1 MMYYT
6 YYDCERDEIYSND
19 PAYEREEMLDSE
31 SDEFIEESYEALE
44 ANQDDLEYFEFCVER
59 IKIDG
64 NYYLK
69 HEDWL
74 DEYRDSEAKKNF
86 IWRYNNLLEY
96 IKLLQQCQ
104 EGLKK

>member
-6 YYDCERDEIYSND
+6 YYDYDRQELYSND
-19 PAYEREEMLDSE
+19 PANEREQMLDSE
-31 SDEFIEESYEALE
+31 SDDFIEESYKVLE
-44 ANQDDLEYFEFCVER
+44 ANQDDLEYFECCVED
-59 IKIDG
+59 IKTNG

-74 DEYRDSEAKKNF
+74 DEYRDSEYKKSF